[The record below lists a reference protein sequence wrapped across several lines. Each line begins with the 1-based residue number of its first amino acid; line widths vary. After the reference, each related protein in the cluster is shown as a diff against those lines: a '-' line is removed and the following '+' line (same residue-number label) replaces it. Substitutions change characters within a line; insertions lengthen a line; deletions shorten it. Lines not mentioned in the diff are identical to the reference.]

1 MRRSRA
7 GRTGGSWYGSY
18 EVWLFK
24 NGERVVRFH
33 STNFERA
40 KRSVRDHVKSA
51 LGSRGEVRSDSTL
64 GKSPQT
70 VLYRFPKAAA

>member
-18 EVWLFK
+18 EVWIFK
-24 NGERVVRFH
+24 NDERVMRVD

-40 KRSVRDHVKSA
+40 KQSVRAYVKA
-51 LGSRGEVRSDSTL
+51 GLGTRGQVRTPSTL
-64 GKSPQT
+64 QPPHT
-70 VLYRFPKAAA
+70 VLYRFPKGAA